1 MKIAELKLEL
11 ILKIIETDD
20 LETLLKIKDLIDKF
34 DTNFKVK
41 EPTSTYSKA
50 EEVHVFNEWQQARID
65 IALKQVADGLVI
77 SDEEAEIK
85 IQKWFK
91 EQEKLYGQ

>member
-11 ILKIIETDD
+11 IQKIIDTNDV
-20 LETLLKIKDLIDKF
+20 ETLLKIKDLIDEF
-34 DTNFKVK
+34 DTNFEVN

-65 IALKQVADGLVI
+65 IALKQVEDGLVI